1 MNLILAGGGL
11 LAFDTGF
18 AVWMAITLI
27 LFLFLM
33 GKYAVPFIATA
44 LLEREERIKDSLES
58 AEKALKRAEQ
68 ISDDN
73 EKALREAEVKAQQIR
88 KAAIE
93 EAELI
98 RNERIERS
106 KEEADQIIE
115 KAREAITQEKQLAF
129 KELHDEVARLA
140 IDAASKIIEAELD
153 EDKNRKLVND
163 FISDIKKN

>member
-1 MNLILAGGGL
+1 MTLLQAGGGL

-33 GKYAVPFIATA
+33 GKYAVPFIAAA
-44 LLEREERIKDSLES
+44 LLEREERIKYSLES

-106 KEEADQIIE
+106 KEEADQIVE
-115 KAREAITQEKQLAF
+115 KAREAIKQEKQLAF